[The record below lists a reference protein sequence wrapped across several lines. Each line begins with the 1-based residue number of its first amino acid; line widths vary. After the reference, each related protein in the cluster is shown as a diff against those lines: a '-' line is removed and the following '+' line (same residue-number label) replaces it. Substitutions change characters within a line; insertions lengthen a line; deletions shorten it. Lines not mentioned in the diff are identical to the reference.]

1 MRNLVLSIFLIFM
14 LGLIQNVYS
23 QENTISV
30 DSVMVFQPGMD
41 TTGFSKLIDSV
52 YIDETTLNRPKIAA
66 FYSAALPGLG
76 QIYNRSYWKLPIIFG
91 GFATMGYFID
101 YNNKKYQQFRNA
113 YLEKVSYPE
122 DEWQDPLTLGLSKDN
137 LQRGIDYYR
146 RNRDLLMVLLV
157 GVYFIQ
163 VLDAHIEAH
172 LMEFDISEDL
182 SLNLSPNYQPPG
194 YMTAQEMG
202 LKLTLNIN

>member
-23 QENTISV
+23 QENTIKV

-76 QIYNRSYWKLPIIFG
+76 QIYNRSYWKLPIIYG

-146 RNRDLLMVLLV
+146 RNRDLLMILLV

-182 SLNLSPNYQPPG
+182 SLNLRPSYHPPD